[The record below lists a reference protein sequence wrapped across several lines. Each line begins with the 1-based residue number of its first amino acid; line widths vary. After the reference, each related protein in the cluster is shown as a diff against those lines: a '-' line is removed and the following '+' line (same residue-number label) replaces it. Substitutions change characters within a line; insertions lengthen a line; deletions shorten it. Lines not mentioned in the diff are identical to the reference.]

1 MKNWIR
7 TFLIF
12 SVLMFFCFMPTI
24 ETAALSIQDDVESL
38 ETMTTAYNRTE
49 LAKRVVSISKKYLG
63 VPYKLGANYNRD
75 KSYKFDCSS
84 FTQKVFSEVG
94 IKLPRTVLT
103 QLRATKKVSIK
114 NVKIGDLV
122 YFDTDFS
129 GGTNHIGIYL
139 GSGRV
144 IHASTANGG
153 KVQITNVS
161 ASKYWRKT
169 VTYVT
174 RVF

>member
-1 MKNWIR
+1 MRIIQR
-7 TFLIF
+7 SIMIIVLCMFTFI
-12 SVLMFFCFMPTI
+12 P
-24 ETAALSIQDDVESL
+24 SL
-38 ETMTTAYNRTE
+38 EALASSNQANEQALTTAYDRNA
-49 LAKRVVSISKKYLG
+49 LARKVVSISKSYLG
-63 VPYKLGANYNRD
+63 VPYKLGANYDRD
-75 KSYKFDCSS
+75 GSYKFDCSS
-84 FTQKVFSEVG
+84 FTQKVFSRVG

-103 QLRATKKVSIK
+103 QLRATKRVSISNIK
-114 NVKIGDLV
+114 VGDLV

-139 GSGRV
+139 GNGQV

-161 ASKYWRKT
+161 KSSYWRKT